1 MAGAKK
7 GIMKIGVI
15 GAGAIGSTLGGHITR
30 GGEDVVIFD
39 PWREHVEKMQKDG
52 LLLDGVQGEHRVQ
65 VDARH
70 VEELATFKDKFD
82 LIIIAVKSYDTVWA
96 VELMKPFLKGN
107 GYFVSPQ
114 NSINEEQ
121 ISPMVGA
128 DNLIGCVS
136 TISAWLMEAGHTRQT
151 GSMSQALKGNVSF
164 TVGELD
170 GQDTERVREV
180 QQIWNHAGDTTVT
193 DNLWGER
200 WSKMAINC
208 MANPSA
214 GMTGLTSHEVR
225 ANRDSRSMMLKFG
238 AEALRVGRTLGH
250 NIPSPM
256 KGFTLDEI
264 EHAAWEGN
272 TELEATFSGP
282 PPQVP
287 GYPSLYQD
295 IMKGRRTEIDYLN
308 GLVSSKGKAMGLP
321 TPYSDAAVT
330 VIKGIEAGEFSVGI
344 DNVQRVEQ
352 IARA

>member
-1 MAGAKK
+1 
-7 GIMKIGVI
+7 MKIGVI
-15 GAGAIGSTLGGHITR
+15 GAGAIGSTLGGHMTR
-30 GGEDVVIFD
+30 GGEDVIIFD

-52 LLLDGVQGEHRVQ
+52 LFLDGVQGEHRVQ

-70 VEELATFKDKFD
+70 VDELASFKEKFD
-82 LIIIAVKSYDTVWA
+82 LIIVAMKSYDTPWA
-96 VELMKPFLKGN
+96 IELMKPFLTDN

-121 ISPMVGA
+121 ISPIVGA
-128 DNLIGCVS
+128 DRLIGCVR
-136 TISAWLMEAGHTRQT
+136 TISAWLMEAGHARQT
-151 GSMSQALKGNVSF
+151 GAMSQALKGNVSF

-170 GQDTERVREV
+170 GRDTERVREV
-180 QQIWNHAGDTTVT
+180 QQLWNHAGTTVVT

-208 MANPSA
+208 MANPTA

-225 ANRDSRSMMLKFG
+225 ANPDSRSMMLKFG

-256 KGFTLDEI
+256 KGFTLDNI
-264 EHAAWEGN
+264 EQAAWEGN
-272 TELEATFSGP
+272 AELEAAFSGP
-282 PPQVP
+282 PPAVA

-295 IMKGRRTEIDYLN
+295 IMKGRKTEIDYLN
-308 GLVSSKGKAMGLP
+308 GMVATKGKAMGLP

-330 VIKGIEAGEFSVGI
+330 IIKGVESGEFSVGM
-344 DNVQRVEQ
+344 DNGARVNQ
-352 IARA
+352 MASART